1 MTTFQ
6 SNHKNNRIQNL
17 FKNLQKDPKSVF
29 YSIGNLSQSILNKAR
44 KSIYDKDK
52 VFVKLYNELED
63 KNFYKNNNLPLV
75 TPFVNK
81 RSNIDHSTLY
91 SISKPFEL
99 LHADIADLRFLA
111 RSAVDPKYCLLIV
124 DLFTSK
130 IYVYPM
136 KNRSL
141 LAKKLRLFYEEINQ
155 KRTGRLRLQTDLEFK
170 QNQIKILNDEF
181 NVEMFHTKVRGGKAF
196 AAEQKIREFKKILLR
211 SKRYEKNSNNRIRPN
226 DLIKKAAKNIN
237 ETISTKYQLAPE
249 TIEKRSLN
257 PNDDKYFQEI
267 YDFMRIQKIE
277 NNQMRNDKYNEKTDR
292 KKRKLRSPLNLD
304 EKVLVL
310 AERLKKKDAP
320 GNLYE
325 ASTDNMPFFNRD
337 IIFTI
342 YKRAKLNNGTYLYWV
357 EKDSKNINGGFL
369 RQELFALNNQFL

>member
-1 MTTFQ
+1 MTAFQ

-99 LHADIADLRFLA
+99 LHADIAEMRFLA

-181 NVEMFHTKVRGGKAF
+181 NVEMFHTKV
-196 AAEQKIREFKKILLR
+196 
-211 SKRYEKNSNNRIRPN
+211 
-226 DLIKKAAKNIN
+226 
-237 ETISTKYQLAPE
+237 
-249 TIEKRSLN
+249 
-257 PNDDKYFQEI
+257 
-267 YDFMRIQKIE
+267 
-277 NNQMRNDKYNEKTDR
+277 
-292 KKRKLRSPLNLD
+292 
-304 EKVLVL
+304 
-310 AERLKKKDAP
+310 
-320 GNLYE
+320 
-325 ASTDNMPFFNRD
+325 
-337 IIFTI
+337 
-342 YKRAKLNNGTYLYWV
+342 
-357 EKDSKNINGGFL
+357 
-369 RQELFALNNQFL
+369 